1 MKHPF
6 LPIALLVASPV
17 LAQDIPLDTAIAR
30 ALRHERFAE
39 ARSIVADMGTLRNRE
54 VGSSWYPQLQ
64 LNAQSTIQNE
74 QIAFPAT
81 LPGFAPPEVPL
92 DFHRVLVNF
101 SQTVYDGST
110 TKARRRLEQLDSDQQ
125 DLTLARRELDLRGQV
140 TQRYMAVL
148 LAEAQEQLVELR
160 KGTLQEQRQ
169 RLVSAVEAG
178 AALGADSAALA
189 AEWITADQEAV
200 QVRHT
205 VERLRDELRTLTDDA
220 RMTTSSFMVPDDT
233 TIAEGSAAQRPDI
246 RAFDLRMQALDA
258 QSDLALGGRLPK
270 VRVFGNAGYGDPGYN
285 TFNEEWRPMLLAGI
299 GLEWRILDWGS
310 RRRNDHL
317 LDLQHELLQQDKD
330 HLMEQWDIA
339 LAAQRRNIR
348 QDRELVATDDRL
360 VALRGQ
366 VSAAKAEQLANGT
379 ITASEYITELN
390 KEHAARLGREV
401 HRLQAVLAVRTY
413 NDIQGK

>member
-330 HLMEQWDIA
+330 RLMEQWDIA